1 MQAMRQRTRGGVA
14 GLSTGAAGL
23 MRKAQAAA
31 NGKALEHRSSLE
43 EAEQLQVVIVVTRV
57 FTVLSPYFDWTYNT
71 VLRMWNLMEEHH
83 AQDLLVALY
92 GFALCFF
99 GGVFMTVVA
108 AAEAA
113 HLFGWEKI
121 SFALHKLHCEWRTA
135 RIAFEHDNRRDDDHD
150 GVRDVDEMDACQLAT
165 RRLLVL
171 CKSVDPEAL
180 VSALYFFCE
189 DSLCDIFFELPL
201 ITVAAL
207 P

>member
-1 MQAMRQRTRGGVA
+1 MQEMRQRNRGGVG
-14 GLSTGAAGL
+14 GLGKAAAGL
-23 MRKAQAAA
+23 RRKVQAVA
-31 NGKALEHRSSLE
+31 NGQEMERRSSLE
-43 EAEQLQVVIVVTRV
+43 EAEQMQVVIVVTRIITIV
-57 FTVLSPYFDWTYNT
+57 SPFVDWTYNA
-71 VLRMWNLMEEHH
+71 LIRLWDLMEENH
-83 AQDLLVALY
+83 AQDLLVAMY

-135 RIAFEHDNRRDDDHD
+135 RIAFERDNCRDDDND
-150 GVRDVDEMDACQLAT
+150 GVRDVDRMDARQLAS

-180 VSALYFFCE
+180 VRALLSYANTFCG
-189 DSLCDIFFELPL
+189 SLTSLAIMVF
-201 ITVAAL
+201 AAVL
-207 P
+207 